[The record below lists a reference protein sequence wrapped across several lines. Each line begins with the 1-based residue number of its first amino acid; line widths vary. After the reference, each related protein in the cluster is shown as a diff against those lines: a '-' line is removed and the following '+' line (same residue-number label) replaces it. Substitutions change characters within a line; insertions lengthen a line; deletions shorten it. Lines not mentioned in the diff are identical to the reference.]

1 MSWVQIPLSPKETFD
16 LLKLF
21 STPPP
26 ISTGRRGVDVKL
38 HCRGV
43 FCKTIRPPA
52 AGLQK
57 NTLEKGYAEQVESP
71 TALAPIELLLPVAA
85 AVPDI

>member
-21 STPPP
+21 STPP

-38 HCRGV
+38 HCRGG

-71 TALAPIELLLPVAA
+71 TVLAPIKLLLPVAA
-85 AVPDI
+85 AVADI